1 MNRVFENE
9 EMMILSNKEHT
20 LNRGTYIMFA
30 DGSFVDIGTRTVTN
44 KGPGEILI
52 RDLPIWPPMADV
64 IKAQEVLRPFKHLRV
79 SGGMNNI
86 IIRPSE
92 NHECLVSIGGAEAF
106 SQNSFISQRDDEL
119 YIETPENKKN
129 VYVNHGRIWVNGRRL
144 PPRLEEDFGYIEIQ
158 CNYLHSLCA
167 DVYGVGDILSYV
179 PIKTLKAN
187 IKGSSSIEILQLRD
201 AEINISGRG
210 SLSVDELTGDLY
222 GRVSGSGNI
231 DILTGVIDRADV
243 AISGSGNLAIGAL
256 VKSAALSHSG
266 SGNMMIAHVLDEYTA
281 QGTGSGSIRVLKTG
295 Y

>member
-1 MNRVFENE
+1 MNRIFEDE
-9 EMMILSNKEHT
+9 EVMILSNKEHP
-20 LNRGTYIMFA
+20 LNRGTCIKFA
-30 DGSFVDIGTRTVTN
+30 DGSFVDISTRTITN

-52 RDLPIWPPMADV
+52 RDLPMWPPMMDV
-64 IKAQEVLRPFKHLRV
+64 IKVQKVLRPFKHISV

-92 NHECLVSIGGAEAF
+92 NDECLISIGGAETFA
-106 SQNSFISQRDDEL
+106 QNSFISQRDDEL

-129 VYVNHGRIWVNGRRL
+129 VYVNYGHIWVNGRRL

-158 CNYLHSLCA
+158 CNYLYSLCA
-167 DVYGVGDILSYV
+167 DVYGTGEILSYV

-187 IKGSSSIEILQLRD
+187 IKGSTSLEILQLRN
-201 AEINISGRG
+201 AEINISGSG
-210 SLSVDELTGDLY
+210 SLSVDELMGDLY

-231 DILTGVIDRADV
+231 GILTGVVDHADV
-243 AISGSGNLAIGAL
+243 AISGSGDLAIGAL
-256 VKSAALSHSG
+256 VKSATLSHSG

-295 Y
+295 H